1 MDSTEGGLD
10 AGDFGL
16 NHGAMVQANGMSHD
30 NNNQEAK
37 RLKME
42 QNQSS
47 KIKPSKVIHI
57 RNIPNDVTEA
67 EIIHLGIPFGRV
79 TNVLVLK
86 GKNQAFLEMEEE
98 PSAISMVNYFTNCVA
113 QLRERS
119 VYVQFSNHTSLKTDQ
134 THSNASASAQ
144 AALQAAQALAG
155 AGENKSG
162 GPNTV
167 LRVIVEHMVY
177 PVTLDVIFQI
187 FSRVGKVMK
196 IVTFTKNNTFQALIQ
211 YPDVITAQAAKLS
224 LDGQNIYNACCTLR
238 IEYSKLSN
246 LNVKYNN
253 DKSRDYT
260 NPSLPTGDPGLDVH
274 NSGALALQGGG
285 MLGSP
290 FAAMGLANLAQQ
302 FGTGGIP
309 AAGLAGIGGYPGL
322 SGSPAA
328 LQQSGMRFAG
338 STGTGAGCVLL
349 VSNMSETETECDH
362 LFILFGVYGDVQR
375 VKILFNKKDTAL
387 IQMAE
392 PQQAMLAINHLDK
405 TKLWGKVIRVMH
417 SKHTTVQLPKDGQ
430 PDAGL
435 TKDYGN
441 SSLHRFKKPGSKNY
455 QNIYPPS
462 ATLHLSNIP
471 SSVEEEDLKKAFD
484 AINLTVQAFKFF
496 PKDRKMALVQL
507 PTVEESITALVKLHN
522 YQLSE
527 TSHLRVS
534 FSKSTIWECFP
545 LFSRQRL
552 ISTVAGQ
559 EVTFKTASE
568 SLVNPPTTSSAL
580 LSEVLNARTKR
591 AFFIYRFFLP
601 SEVLRY
607 WLLAVH
613 VHSVERG
620 YKLCYKFYCEGPPQ
634 SLTFQTEAK
643 YLYTPPEQIYNS
655 ISSIEKNHP
664 IFVET

>member
-338 STGTGAGCVLL
+338 STATGAGCVLL

-568 SLVNPPTTSSAL
+568 SLVS
-580 LSEVLNARTKR
+580 
-591 AFFIYRFFLP
+591 
-601 SEVLRY
+601 
-607 WLLAVH
+607 
-613 VHSVERG
+613 
-620 YKLCYKFYCEGPPQ
+620 
-634 SLTFQTEAK
+634 
-643 YLYTPPEQIYNS
+643 
-655 ISSIEKNHP
+655 
-664 IFVET
+664 

>member
-1 MDSTEGGLD
+1 MTLIMGSLRIEEVTPCKAWMYNNDYFGYGYGSIGTMETSEGGVNVAQLNHGLD

-16 NHGAMVQANGMSHD
+16 SHAMQANGMTHD

-42 QNQSS
+42 QSQPS

-98 PSAISMVNYFTNCVA
+98 PSAVSMVNYFTNCVA

-155 AGENKSG
+155 AGESKAG

-177 PVTLDVIFQI
+177 PVTLDVIYQI
-187 FSRVGKVMK
+187 FSRVGKVLK

-260 NPSLPTGDPGLDVH
+260 NPSLPTGEPGMDLH
-274 NSGALALQGGG
+274 SSNALALQGG

-302 FGTGGIP
+302 FGSGAGGLP
-309 AAGLAGIGGYPGL
+309 AAAGLAGIGGYPGL
-322 SGSPAA
+322 SGSPA
-328 LQQSGMRFAG
+328 LTQSGLRFPG
-338 STGTGAGCVLL
+338 STTTGAGCVLL

-392 PQQAMLAINHLDK
+392 PQQAMLAISHLDK
-405 TKLWGKVIRVMH
+405 CKLWGKVIRVMH

-441 SSLHRFKKPGSKNY
+441 SGLHRFKKPGSKNY

-471 SSVEEEDLKKAFD
+471 SSIEEDDLKKAFD

-522 YQLSE
+522 FQLSE

-534 FSKSTIWECFP
+534 FSKSTI
-545 LFSRQRL
+545 
-552 ISTVAGQ
+552 
-559 EVTFKTASE
+559 
-568 SLVNPPTTSSAL
+568 
-580 LSEVLNARTKR
+580 
-591 AFFIYRFFLP
+591 
-601 SEVLRY
+601 
-607 WLLAVH
+607 
-613 VHSVERG
+613 
-620 YKLCYKFYCEGPPQ
+620 
-634 SLTFQTEAK
+634 
-643 YLYTPPEQIYNS
+643 
-655 ISSIEKNHP
+655 
-664 IFVET
+664 

>member
-1 MDSTEGGLD
+1 MDIKREILGQLYSMDRFGTMDSGAGPGLGSQ
-10 AGDFGL
+10 AEFPLHSPHSL
-16 NHGAMVQANGMSHD
+16 NNGMTGGPMVPLD
-30 NNNQEAK
+30 NNNQDAK

-42 QNQSS
+42 QNGV
-47 KIKPSKVIHI
+47 KMTPSKVIHI

-98 PSAISMVNYFTNCVA
+98 PSAIAMVNYFTNCVA

-155 AGENKSG
+155 AGESKAG

-246 LNVKYNN
+246 LNMKYNN

-260 NPSLPTGDPGLDVH
+260 NPSLPTGEPGMDLH
-274 NSGALALQGGG
+274 SSNALALQGG

-302 FGTGGIP
+302 FGSGAGLP
-309 AAGLAGIGGYPGL
+309 AAAGLAGIGGYPGL
-322 SGSPAA
+322 SGSPA
-328 LQQSGMRFAG
+328 LTQSGLRFPG
-338 STGTGAGCVLL
+338 STTTGAGCVLL

-392 PQQAMLAINHLDK
+392 PQQAMLAISHLDK
-405 TKLWGKVIRVMH
+405 CKLWGKVIRVMH

-441 SSLHRFKKPGSKNY
+441 SGLHRFKKPGSKNY

-471 SSVEEEDLKKAFD
+471 SSIEEDDLKKAFD

-522 YQLSE
+522 FQLSE

-534 FSKSTIWECFP
+534 FSKSTI
-545 LFSRQRL
+545 
-552 ISTVAGQ
+552 
-559 EVTFKTASE
+559 
-568 SLVNPPTTSSAL
+568 
-580 LSEVLNARTKR
+580 
-591 AFFIYRFFLP
+591 
-601 SEVLRY
+601 
-607 WLLAVH
+607 
-613 VHSVERG
+613 
-620 YKLCYKFYCEGPPQ
+620 
-634 SLTFQTEAK
+634 
-643 YLYTPPEQIYNS
+643 
-655 ISSIEKNHP
+655 
-664 IFVET
+664 